1 MYHIMQVSL
10 TITIYGDNS
19 LPCMEKAYLPYMEKA
34 HLPYM
39 EKAHL
44 PYMEIAIHE
53 VGHLI
58 LNSFIMILLLCSY
71 Y

>member
-19 LPCMEKAYLPYMEKA
+19 LPCMEKA
-34 HLPYM
+34 HLP
-39 EKAHL
+39 H
-44 PYMEIAIHE
+44 MEIAIDE

-58 LNSFIMILLLCSY
+58 LNNFFILLLCSY

>member
-19 LPCMEKAYLPYMEKA
+19 LPYME
-34 HLPYM
+34 
-39 EKAHL
+39 EAHL
-44 PYMEIAIHE
+44 PYMEIAIYE

-58 LNSFIMILLLCSY
+58 LNSFLIILLLCSY